1 MCYNRNMIRIAI
13 VEDNLEENDKLFS
26 YLKKY
31 SSDNSVQFE
40 IKQYLAA
47 EPFLNAE
54 DHFDIVFMDIEL
66 PKINGMDASVELRK
80 KDKDIIIIFVT
91 NMAAFAIKGYEV
103 DALDFIL
110 KPIRYESLERK
121 FKKAVDS
128 ILAKQEDKITISTN
142 HTLKVIRL
150 SEILYIEVLDH
161 NLCIHT
167 KEENYSTRCSLN
179 KLEEELKD
187 KNFFRCNNY
196 CLVNLQAI
204 DEVDHDEIKIGDNK
218 LKISRARKK
227 EFTTT
232 LCNYLGHI

>member
-1 MCYNRNMIRIAI
+1 MIRIAI
-13 VEDNLEENDKLFS
+13 VEDNQEENDKLFS

-31 SSDNSVQFE
+31 SSDNSIQFE

-47 EPFLNAE
+47 EPFLNSE

-80 KDKDIIIIFVT
+80 KDKDITIIFVT

-128 ILAKQEDKITISTN
+128 IISKKEGKLTLSIN
-142 HTLKVIRL
+142 HSLKVFHL
-150 SEILYIEVLDH
+150 SDILYIEVLDH
-161 NLCIHT
+161 NVCIHT
-167 KEENYSTRCSLN
+167 KNGDYSTRCSLN

-196 CLVNLQAI
+196 CLVNLGAI
-204 DEVDHDEIKIGDNK
+204 TEVDHDEIKIGNNR